1 MSHHT
6 SPRRGLLMSAVIVLS
21 VAGPGAAQTNPAPN
35 SQPNVYPNVAK
46 FGQLPTGRVWG
57 NNSAIDVDAQG
68 HVWTAD
74 KCGAAL
80 CTDRTEDPIMEF
92 DASGKLLK
100 SFGSGMLISPHGIHV
115 DRDGHVWVTDNGDV
129 NGKGQQ
135 VFKFNRDGKLL
146 MTLGKAGVNGT
157 DSETFDQPT
166 DVAVAPNGDI
176 FVSDGHVNSRIV
188 KFSKDGKFIKAWGKK
203 GSGPGEFDLPHALA
217 FDSRG
222 RLFVGDRSNS
232 RIQIFDQEGT
242 FLAEWRQFGRPSGI
256 FIDRHDNLYV
266 ADSESNANRNPEYK
280 RGLRVGSAKDGS
292 VSAFVYIPG
301 ANPDSAA
308 GGPEG
313 IAAGL
318 DGTIYGAETGS
329 RDVKVYTKK

>member
-1 MSHHT
+1 MSHA
-6 SPRRGLLMSAVIVLS
+6 PFRGRALLIPAVVVLS
-21 VAGPGAAQTNPAPN
+21 VAAARTQTPPAPN
-35 SQPNVYPNVAK
+35 SQPNSYQSGAK
-46 FGQLPTGRVWG
+46 FGQLPPGRVWG
-57 NNSAIDVDAQG
+57 NNSAIEVDAQG

-100 SFGSGMLISPHGIHV
+100 SFGGGMLISPHGIHV
-115 DRDGHVWVTDNGDV
+115 DRDGNVWVTDNGDV
-129 NGKGQQ
+129 GGRGQQ
-135 VFKFNRDGKLL
+135 VFKFSRDGKLL
-146 MTLGKAGVNGT
+146 MTLGKAGVKGT

-166 DVAVAPNGDI
+166 DVAVAPNGDV

-203 GSGPGEFDLPHALA
+203 GPGPGEFDLPHALA

-232 RIQIFDQEGT
+232 RIQIFDQEGN

-256 FIDRHDNLYV
+256 FIDRNDTIYV
-266 ADSESNANRNPEYK
+266 TDSESNANRNPDYK

-292 VSAFVYIPG
+292 VSAFVPIVG
-301 ANPDSAA
+301 ADPNSAA

-313 IAAGL
+313 IAAGV
-318 DGTIYGAETGS
+318 DGTIYGAETGG
-329 RDVKVYTKK
+329 RDVKMYTKN

>member
-1 MSHHT
+1 MSN
-6 SPRRGLLMSAVIVLS
+6 SNLQSRGLAIAAMVVLSAV
-21 VAGPGAAQTNPAPN
+21 AARMQTTPAPN
-35 SQPNVYPNVAK
+35 SQSNPYVNVAK
-46 FGQLPTGRVWG
+46 WGQLPAGRVWG
-57 NNSAIDVDAQG
+57 NNSAIEVDAQG

-80 CTDRTEDPIMEF
+80 CTDRIEDPIMEF

-100 SFGSGMLISPHGIHV
+100 SFGGGLLISPHGIHV
-115 DRDGHVWVTDNGDV
+115 DRDGNVWVTDNGDV

-135 VFKFNRDGKLL
+135 VFKFSKDGTLL
-146 MTLGKAGVNGT
+146 MTLGKAGVKGT
-157 DSETFDQPT
+157 DSATFDQPT
-166 DVAVAPNGDI
+166 DVAVAPNGDV

-188 KFSKDGKFIKAWGKK
+188 KFSKDGRFIKTWGKK
-203 GSGPGEFDLPHALA
+203 GTGPGEFDLPHALA

-256 FIDRHDNLYV
+256 FIDRNDNIYV
-266 ADSESNANRNPEYK
+266 TDSESNANRNPEYK

-292 VSAFVYIPG
+292 VSVFVPIVG
-301 ANPDSAA
+301 ADPNSAA

-313 IAAGL
+313 IAAGP
-318 DGTIYGAETGS
+318 DGTIYGAETGG
-329 RDVKVYTKK
+329 RDVKMYTRK

>member
-1 MSHHT
+1 MSYAT
-6 SPRRGLLMSAVIVLS
+6 FRGRALLIPAVVVLS
-21 VAGPGAAQTNPAPN
+21 VAVARTQTPTTPN
-35 SQPNVYPNVAK
+35 SQPNPYVNVAK
-46 FGQLPTGRVWG
+46 WGQLPSGRVWG

-100 SFGSGMLISPHGIHV
+100 SFGSGMLISPHGLHV
-115 DRDGHVWVTDNGDV
+115 DKDGNVWVTDNGDV
-129 NGKGQQ
+129 GGKGQQ
-135 VFKFNRDGKLL
+135 VFKFSREGKLL
-146 MTLGKAGVNGT
+146 MTLGKAGTKGT
-157 DSETFDQPT
+157 DSETFDQPS
-166 DVAVAPNGDI
+166 DVAVAPSGDV

-188 KFSKDGKFIKAWGKK
+188 KFSKDGKFIKTWGKK
-203 GSGPGEFDLPHALA
+203 GTGPGEFDLPHALA

-232 RIQIFDQEGT
+232 RIQIFDQEGN

-256 FIDRHDNLYV
+256 FIARNDTVYV
-266 ADSESNANRNPEYK
+266 TDSESNASRNPEYK

-292 VSAFVYIPG
+292 VSAFVPITG
-301 ANPDSAA
+301 ADPNSAA

-313 IAAGL
+313 IAAGP
-318 DGTIYGAETGS
+318 DGTIYGAETGG
-329 RDVKVYTKK
+329 RDVKMYTKK